1 MKKSNGLRA
10 WPEDLT
16 LTDEMKLY
24 AYNRNIEPLEE
35 FEAWRDSCLAN
46 NYQYKDWSA
55 AWRTRIRF
63 AALYATRSMRLPNPA
78 MSRPIAPKLTGV
90 APVDPEVLNQTPEQ
104 RKANLQILRN
114 LSQNL
119 GRRIG

>member
-1 MKKSNGLRA
+1 MKKPNGLRA

-16 LTDEMKLY
+16 LTDEMKMY
-24 AYNRNIEPLEE
+24 AYNKNIEPLEE
-35 FEAWRDSCLAN
+35 FEAWKDSCLAN

-63 AALYATRSMRLPNPA
+63 AALYGRQKAIV
-78 MSRPIAPKLTGV
+78 RPIAPKLTGV

-104 RKANLQILRN
+104 RKANLQLLKN